1 MTMTTIGPPGDP
13 AGRPGRRRKFVSLAP
28 GDDTSAEPP
37 PRERRRTDARHLDE
51 RRTIGFLIADVARM
65 MRSAFD
71 RRVRRIGLTRAQWQV
86 LSLLHRRPG
95 LSQSEL
101 AEMLEVERA
110 TAGRMID
117 RLEQKGW
124 LVRRRDPADRRT
136 WRLHLTAEAE
146 EVQAEMGMI
155 AARMIDDA
163 MGALRPGEREAL
175 TEMLERVKGQL
186 QGMAPRGAPAAEGE
200 ADDAP
205 PRRHPAAAA
214 PVVTP

>member
-1 MTMTTIGPPGDP
+1 MTLTTIVWLSSHGAGGWSAGAPFSGPKPRVEDNVSRP
-13 AGRPGRRRKFVSLAP
+13 AV
-28 GDDTSAEPP
+28 
-37 PRERRRTDARHLDE
+37 ERLVDE

-71 RRVRRIGLTRAQWQV
+71 RRVRRLGLTRAQWQV

-101 AEMLEVERA
+101 ADMLEVERA

-124 LVRRRDPADRRT
+124 VLRRQDPADRRA

-146 EVQAEMGMI
+146 AVQAEMGVI
-155 AARMIDDA
+155 AAEMIDEA
-163 MGALRPGEREAL
+163 MAPLDEEEREAL
-175 TEMLERVKGQL
+175 TAMMERVKARL
-186 QGMAPRGAPAAEGE
+186 QAMGPRSPDARSGRRGNGAERALE
-200 ADDAP
+200 
-205 PRRHPAAAA
+205 AA
-214 PVVTP
+214 P